1 MLADIIDP
9 YMLANYVRWLEWA
22 AVLVSIIILLSSAD
36 DAFIDVYYWLR
47 EAYRAIYIRRK
58 YKPVAISDLLAREEM
73 PIAIMVPAW
82 REDAVIGQMI
92 ENNVANLE
100 YSKFKIFC
108 GTYRNDD
115 ATASIVDAMARRYK
129 HVVHVRVPH
138 DGPTCKADCLNWIIQ
153 AIFLHEEQH
162 NMQFA
167 GITVHDSED
176 VIHPL
181 ELKLFNFLLAKKD
194 FIQLPVL
201 SLERPWW
208 DLVGATYLDDFAE
221 WHSKDLVVRESFL
234 GEVPSAGVGTCFSRR
249 AIKALSDE
257 KNNEPF
263 NTESL
268 TEDYDFSFRL
278 ARMGMDQVFV
288 RFPVSYKTHRR
299 SMFSRKEREVEVQS
313 VIAIREY
320 FPNDFRAAYRQRA
333 RWIFGIAFQG
343 WLELGWRGNWR
354 RVYMLIRDRKGA
366 VTSLIAIFAYFLM
379 LNFLLVALAN
389 SYFDVNLFSNLIA
402 SHDWMQ
408 QVMVVNVAL
417 LMNRVGQRFYFVSS
431 LYGWAHGIASISRM
445 VVNNA
450 INFFAA
456 MRAWKL
462 LFVHVTQGKAVAWDK
477 TDHVYPTTSH
487 LKETH
492 KRLGDLL
499 VAWKAIS
506 TTQLAQALAEHT
518 RSNQQLGKVLINE
531 GWVSEEMLAEL
542 LAYQYDLPREAYDAR
557 KVSDHRDLLPAEIA
571 IRHRLLPFG
580 RNADGTITVLASS
593 APTDEALRAV
603 EETTGARPIVAIICE
618 SELIAGLRLLTGNAD
633 LAVSRKPLLGDL
645 LIEMGL
651 VRRQDLDEAL
661 RRYSPERDGRFGDFL
676 VAREVIQSGDLDMA
690 LQRQASFAQ
699 PAI

>member
-1 MLADIIDP
+1 MLGSFDPYLLAD
-9 YMLANYVRWLEWA
+9 YVRWLEWA
-22 AVLVSIIILLSSAD
+22 AVVVAVVILLSSLD

-47 EAYRAIYIRRK
+47 EAYRWIYVRRK
-58 YKPVAISDLLAREEM
+58 YKPLSIQQLMQVREA

-82 REDAVIGQMI
+82 HEDAVIGQMI
-92 ENNVANLE
+92 ENNVAALE
-100 YSKFKIFC
+100 YSNFKIFC
-108 GTYRNDD
+108 GTYRNDE
-115 ATASIVDAMARRYK
+115 ATATIVDAMARRYK

-162 NMQFA
+162 GMQFA

-181 ELKLFNFLLAKKD
+181 ELKLFNFLLPKKD

-249 AIKALSDE
+249 AIKALSDQ

-278 ARMGMDQVFV
+278 AKLGMQQVFV
-288 RFPVSYKTHRR
+288 RVPVSYKTL
-299 SMFSRKEREVEVQS
+299 RKSLLLGTEREVEVQS

-320 FPNDFRAAYRQRA
+320 FPNNFRAAYRQRA

-343 WLELGWRGNWR
+343 WLELGWRGGWR
-354 RVYMLIRDRKGA
+354 TVYMLIRDRKGA
-366 VTSLIAIFAYFLM
+366 VTSLIAIIAYFLM
-379 LNFLLVALAN
+379 FNFIIVALA
-389 SYFDVNLFSNLIA
+389 SKVFDINLFSDLIA

-408 QVMVVNVAL
+408 QIIVLNMAL
-417 LMNRVGQRFYFVSS
+417 LLNRVGQRFYFVSS
-431 LYGWAHGIASISRM
+431 MYGWVHGMMAIPRM
-445 VVNNA
+445 VVNNG

-456 MRAWKL
+456 ARAWKL
-462 LFVHVTQGKAVAWDK
+462 LFIHVVKGKAVAWDK
-477 TDHVYPTTSH
+477 TDHIYPTTGH

-506 TTQLAQALAEHT
+506 SGQLAQALAQQAKG
-518 RSNQQLGKVLINE
+518 NQQLGKVLLKE
-531 GWVSEEMLAEL
+531 GWVTEDMLAEL
-542 LAYQYDLPREAYDAR
+542 LAYQYDLPRGHFDASKVLTHR
-557 KVSDHRDLLPAEIA
+557 KLLPMELAVRYRVIPTGKTSDGA
-571 IRHRLLPFG
+571 LQLLAGSP
-580 RNADGTITVLASS
+580 
-593 APTDEALRAV
+593 PTDEMLQVIESA
-603 EETTGARPIVAIICE
+603 TGKHPVVCIANE
-618 SELIAGLRLLTGNAD
+618 SEIIAGLRIVTGETGAV
-633 LAVSRKPLLGDL
+633 VSRSPLLGDL
-645 LIEMGL
+645 LIEMGF
-651 VRRQDLDEAL
+651 VRRQDLDYAL
-661 RRYSPERDGRFGDFL
+661 RQYSPERDGRFGDFL
-676 VAREVIQSGDLDMA
+676 VAESL
-690 LQRQASFAQ
+690 LQRADLETALKLQAVTSGT
-699 PAI
+699 P

>member
-1 MLADIIDP
+1 MLLSIDP
-9 YMLANYVRWLEWA
+9 YLLADYVRWLEWA
-22 AVLVSIIILLSSAD
+22 AVLVSLIILLSSLD
-36 DAFIDVYYWLR
+36 DAFIDAYYWLR
-47 EAYRAIYIRRK
+47 EAYRAVYVRRK
-58 YKPVAISDLLAREEM
+58 YKPLSVDHLLSREEM

-92 ENNVANLE
+92 ENNVAGLE

-108 GTYRNDD
+108 GTYKNDE

-181 ELKLFNFLLAKKD
+181 ELKLFNFLLPKKD

-208 DLVGATYLDDFAE
+208 NLVGSTYLDDFAE

-249 AIKALSDE
+249 AIKALSDQ

-278 ARMGMDQVFV
+278 AQLGMDQVFV
-288 RFPVSYKTHRR
+288 RVPVSYTTRRR
-299 SMFSRKEREVEVQS
+299 SLLTGKERDVEVQS
-313 VIAIREY
+313 VIAIREF
-320 FPNDFRAAYRQRA
+320 FPDDFKAAYRQRA

-354 RVYMLIRDRKGA
+354 TLYMLIRDRKGA

-379 LNFLLVALAN
+379 FNFLLVSLLN
-389 SYFDVNLFSNLIA
+389 SLLDINLYSNLIA

-408 QVMVVNVAL
+408 QIMVMNVAL
-417 LMNRVGQRFYFVSS
+417 LLNRVGQRFYFVSS
-431 LYGWAHGIASISRM
+431 MYGIVHGIASIPRM
-445 VVNNA
+445 IVNNA
-450 INFFAA
+450 INFCAA

-462 LFVHVTQGKAVAWDK
+462 LFVHVTKGKAVAWDK
-477 TDHVYPTTSH
+477 TDHVYPTTGH

-492 KRLGDLL
+492 KRLGDLM
-499 VAWKAIS
+499 VSWKAIS
-506 TTQLAQALAEHT
+506 SAQLAQALAQQT
-518 RSNQQLGKVLINE
+518 RRNQQLGKVILKE

-542 LAYQYDLPREAYDAR
+542 LAYQHDMPREAFDAQR
-557 KVSDHRDLLPAEIA
+557 VIASSYLLPLELIV
-571 IRHRLLPFG
+571 RHRLLPFG
-580 RNADGTITVLASS
+580 KNADGTLNLLASA
-593 APTDEALRAV
+593 APTAEALQAI
-603 EETTGARPIVAIICE
+603 EAATAAHPIVAIICE
-618 SELIAGLRLLTGNAD
+618 SELVTGLRLIAGGDVVAT
-633 LAVSRKPLLGDL
+633 RKPLLGDL
-645 LIEMGL
+645 LIEMG
-651 VRRQDLDEAL
+651 VARRQDLDEAL
-661 RRYSPERDGRFGDFL
+661 RRYSPERHGRFGDFL
-676 VAREVIQSGDLDMA
+676 VAQDVVQRADLDMA
-690 LQRQASFAQ
+690 LERQASFAAQ
-699 PAI
+699 PA

>member
-1 MLADIIDP
+1 MPAEFIDP
-9 YMLANYVRWLEWA
+9 FMLANYVRWLEWA
-22 AVLVSIIILLSSAD
+22 AVLVSIIILLSSLD
-36 DAFIDVYYWLR
+36 DTFIDVYYWLR
-47 EAYRAIYIRRK
+47 EAYRAIYVRRK
-58 YKPVAISDLLAREEM
+58 YKPLSIGDLMKREEM

-82 REDAVIGQMI
+82 HEDAVIGQMI
-92 ENNVANLE
+92 ENNVAGLE

-108 GTYRNDD
+108 GTYKNDE

-181 ELKLFNFLLAKKD
+181 ELKLFNFLLPKKD

-208 DLVGATYLDDFAE
+208 NLVGSTYLDDFAE

-249 AIKALSDE
+249 AIKALSDQ

-278 ARMGMDQVFV
+278 SKLGMDQVFV
-288 RFPVSYKTHRR
+288 RVPVSYTTRR
-299 SMFSRKEREVEVQS
+299 KSLVTGKERDVEVQS
-313 VIAIREY
+313 VIAIREF
-320 FPNDFRAAYRQRA
+320 FPDDFRAAYRQRA

-354 RVYMLIRDRKGA
+354 TLYMLIRDRKGA
-366 VTSLIAIFAYFLM
+366 ITSLIAIFAYFLM
-379 LNFLLVALAN
+379 FNFMLVALLN
-389 SYFDVNLFSNLIA
+389 DFFDVNLFSNLIA

-408 QVMVVNVAL
+408 QIMVMNVAL
-417 LMNRVGQRFYFVSS
+417 LLNRVGQRFYFVSS
-431 LYGWAHGIASISRM
+431 MYGWVHGMVSIPRM

-462 LFVHVTQGKAVAWDK
+462 LFIHVVKGKAVAWDK
-477 TDHVYPTTSH
+477 TDHVYPTTGH

-506 TTQLAQALAEHT
+506 SSQLAQALAEQSRT
-518 RSNQQLGKVLINE
+518 NQQLGKVIMKE

-557 KVSDHRDLLPAEIA
+557 KIIAHRHLLPVELAV
-571 IRHRLLPFG
+571 RHRILPFAE
-580 RNADGTITVLASS
+580 NADGTITVISSS
-593 APTDEALRAV
+593 APTDEALQAV
-603 EETTGARPIVAIICE
+603 EDVTGARPIVAVVCE
-618 SELIAGLRLLTGNAD
+618 SELVAGLRIIAGDENAP
-633 LAVSRKPLLGDL
+633 VTRKPLLGDL

-651 VRRQDLDEAL
+651 ARRQDLNEAL
-661 RRYSPERDGRFGDFL
+661 RRYDPERDGRFGDFL
-676 VAREVIQSGDLDMA
+676 VARDVVKRADLDMA
-690 LQRQASFAQ
+690 LERQANFAMH
-699 PAI
+699 AA